1 MNLVYFL
8 VKKYFFSIFKNKT
21 LRLPAI
27 ISLVSV
33 FISVFSLIIVMFVMK
48 GFEVKVQNKILSTF
62 PHILI
67 EGNKN
72 LDSNKL
78 PNVEKIFKQYGTYGA
93 IVFGKNLEII
103 ELKAINNKIQL
114 DDKKKKL
121 PQIAISHLLQIKNN
135 LQIGDRLSIYVPDFS
150 DYRKIKEVRAEIGKI
165 IKAQGNFPTIFFDF
179 DSSFRLLGEPKIF
192 TQIELKNPHQSE
204 KTISKIYQ
212 INPELKDRVID
223 WKIMNANLFNIM
235 KLERF
240 SLAIFLSF
248 LILISAT
255 TIYSNTLSM
264 ISLRKNDIA
273 TLMTLGASKNS
284 IMKIFTITNFLV
296 AFIGYLLG
304 LLFSLIVMFLLLNS
318 NLIESFSI
326 DLSFYGIKGFP
337 IVFSKFYLL
346 IITGFVFIITFLASY
361 LPAKFYLS
369 KKAEYLIKDYMQ

>member
-72 LDSNKL
+72 LDSNEL

-103 ELKAINNKIQL
+103 ELKAISDKIQL
-114 DDKKKKL
+114 DNKSKKL
-121 PQIAISHLLQIKNN
+121 PQIAISDLLQMKNN
-135 LQIGDRLSIYVPDFS
+135 LQIGGRVSIYLPDFS
-150 DYRKIKEVRAEIGKI
+150 SWRKIKEVRVEIGKV
-165 IKAQGNFPTIFFDF
+165 IKAQGNFPIIFFDF

-192 TQIELKNPHQSE
+192 TQIKLKNPHKSE
-204 KTISKIYQ
+204 ETISKIDQ
-212 INPELKDRVID
+212 INPELKDRAID
-223 WKIMNANLFNIM
+223 RKLKNANLFNIM

-264 ISLRKNDIA
+264 ISLRKNDIS
-273 TLMTLGASKNS
+273 TLVTLGASKNS

-304 LLFSLIVMFLLLNS
+304 LFFSLIVMFLLINS

-326 DLSFYGIKGFP
+326 DLSFYGIQGFP
-337 IVFSKFYLL
+337 IVFSTFYL
-346 IITGFVFIITFLASY
+346 ITGFVFIITFLASY

-369 KKAEYLIKDYMQ
+369 KKAEYLIKDYLK

>member
-48 GFEVKVQNKILSTF
+48 GFEVKVQNKILNTF

-72 LDSNKL
+72 LDSNEL

-103 ELKAINNKIQL
+103 ELKAISDKIQL
-114 DDKKKKL
+114 DNKSKKL
-121 PQIAISHLLQIKNN
+121 PQIAISDLLQMKNN
-135 LQIGDRLSIYVPDFS
+135 LQIGDRVSIYVPDFS
-150 DYRKIKEVRAEIGKI
+150 SWRKIKEVRVEIGKV
-165 IKAQGNFPTIFFDF
+165 IKAQGNFPIIFFDF

-192 TQIELKNPHQSE
+192 TQIELKNPHKSE
-204 KTISKIYQ
+204 ETISKIYQ
-212 INPELKDRVID
+212 INPELKDRAID
-223 WKIMNANLFNIM
+223 WKLMNANLFNIM

-264 ISLRKNDIA
+264 ISLRKNDIS
-273 TLMTLGASKNS
+273 TLVTLGASKNS
-284 IMKIFTITNFLV
+284 IMKIFTITNFLI

-369 KKAEYLIKDYMQ
+369 KKAEYLIKDYLK